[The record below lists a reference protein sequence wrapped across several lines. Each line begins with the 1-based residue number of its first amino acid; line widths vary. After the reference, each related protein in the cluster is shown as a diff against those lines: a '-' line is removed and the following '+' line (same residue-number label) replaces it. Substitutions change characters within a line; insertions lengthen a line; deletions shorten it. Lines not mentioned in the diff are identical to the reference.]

1 MITVGRFIRML
12 SEDTSW
18 TIGEDFGS
26 DEDVLLRK
34 NCARI
39 IHRFLQKVMGEPDET
54 SDLPSQDDIRDL
66 FDCRICAPHIIQV
79 VAKKI
84 MKPCQRGSVRLFE
97 GDTEVS
103 EPEAHEYIRLINI
116 NNRVK

>member
-1 MITVGRFIRML
+1 MITVGRFIRL
-12 SEDTSW
+12 LAEDTSW

-39 IHRFLQKVMGEPDET
+39 IHRFLQKVMGEPDAT
-54 SDLPSQDDIRDL
+54 SYIPSQDDIRDL

-79 VAKKI
+79 VAKNI
-84 MKPCQRGSVRLFE
+84 MKPRQRGALSLFE
-97 GDTEVS
+97 GDAEVS
-103 EPEAHEYIRLINI
+103 EQEAHEYVGHMTADL
-116 NNRVK
+116 